1 MSLSMVSLNIV
12 VLLSDVS
19 RRLKTGW
26 QEHTSKLFSCS
37 LYVRRLF
44 ECDGCSKALGTG
56 RLLLARKTAKDSLIS
71 AWLYGVRAARRELDG
86 WCVDL
91 DSDIVGTESEEART
105 LLSNVGESCKYDR

>member
-1 MSLSMVSLNIV
+1 MVSLNIV

-44 ECDGCSKALGTG
+44 ECDGRSKALGTG
-56 RLLLARKTAKDSLIS
+56 RLLLARKTARDSLIS
-71 AWLYGVRAARRELDG
+71 AWLYGLRAARRELDG
-86 WCVDL
+86 WCVDW
-91 DSDIVGTESEEART
+91 DSDIVCTESEQART
-105 LLSNVGESCKYDR
+105 LLSNVGELCKYDR